1 MAEAKDRNPLSSHP
15 LYALLGSTK
24 FPLGRTKMLEA
35 ICRHAVEQEGMKHFS
50 QFSEALHAAR
60 VIRSMEEK
68 RNAEKDAH
76 SLLADLFRSL
86 TKSSKAKLRRS
97 INQSVAEMD
106 IYEVEKKSAKRKFTV
121 LFDHVVSKF

>member
-1 MAEAKDRNPLSSHP
+1 LAEAKDRNPLSSHP

-50 QFSEALHAAR
+50 QFSDALHAAR

-68 RNAEKDAH
+68 RKAEKDAH
-76 SLLADLFRSL
+76 SILAELFRSL
-86 TKSSKAKLRRS
+86 TNSGKAKLRRS
-97 INQSVAEMD
+97 INRELAEMN
-106 IYEVEKKSAKRKFTV
+106 IYDAEKKSAKRKFTV
-121 LFDHVVSKF
+121 LFDYVVSKF

>member
-35 ICRHAVEQEGMKHFS
+35 ICRYAVEHEGMKHFS
-50 QFSEALHAAR
+50 QFGDAIHATR

-68 RNAEKDAH
+68 RRAENDAH
-76 SLLADLFRSL
+76 ALLADLFRSL
-86 TKSSKAKLRRS
+86 TNSSKAKLRRS
-97 INQSVAEMD
+97 INGEIDEMD
-106 IYEVEKKSAKRKFTV
+106 IYDVEKKSAKRRFTV